1 MYILFESRR
10 SLAAEDINKLFS
22 LGTYFLSLSDLLRR
36 RNVIIVC
43 LHGESRYY
51 DEQEEGSISLGVAR
65 AITLKVFLAVAQGG
79 DAIYGFV
86 RQCNN
91 LSKPSPGR
99 PNPEL
104 RGPGNDLVNRT
115 VIMIS

>member
-1 MYILFESRR
+1 MLLLFVSTR
-10 SLAAEDINKLFS
+10 
-22 LGTYFLSLSDLLRR
+22 
-36 RNVIIVC
+36 
-43 LHGESRYY
+43 GEFRYY

-65 AITLKVFLAVAQGG
+65 AITLKVFLTVAQGG

-91 LSKPSPGR
+91 LYEPSSER